1 MERNTAQ
8 DVKVGLFVF
17 VAMALIGVSV
27 WMLGEGGELL
37 EDRYVLNCAFDDVA
51 GLREGAVVRLA
62 GIDVGEVRNIRFSE
76 DLGVKKV
83 PVELSIKATYQDRI
97 RDDSIARIDTL
108 GLVGDKYVSISVGS
122 LDEEPLNDGN
132 QIDVAET
139 VPLVEYQ
146 KQATR
151 VAADL
156 EEILAK
162 VNNSLGDNS
171 EANEAS
177 VANVISSV
185 ESILKEAETGNGL
198 IHALVYDESLTR
210 KLDATVT
217 NLQASSA
224 DINDITNEV
233 QTGDG
238 FANEL
243 IYGDEGE
250 ELANQ
255 MGNLAEALE
264 TLVVDIENEDSLVH
278 ALIYDAERASMVEDL
293 HATATALRAISEG
306 IEQGDGTLGLLAQD
320 PALYEDLRA
329 LVNGAERNKLLRYY
343 VRKTV
348 EDGEAEQAPF
358 TP

>member
-1 MERNTAQ
+1 MERNTRQ
-8 DVKVGLFVF
+8 DIKVGLFVL
-17 VAMALIGVSV
+17 VAMALIGLATWV
-27 WMLGEGGELL
+27 LGEGGELL
-37 EDRYVLNCAFDDVA
+37 DDRYVLNCAFDDVA

-83 PVELSIKATYQDRI
+83 PVELSIKASYQDRI
-97 RDDSIARIDTL
+97 REDSIARIETL
-108 GLVGDKYVSISVGS
+108 GLVGDRYVAISVGS
-122 LDEEPLNDGN
+122 LDEPPLEDGA
-132 QIDVAET
+132 QIDVAES

-146 KQATR
+146 KQANR
-151 VAADL
+151 VLEDL
-156 EEILAK
+156 EQIASK
-162 VNNSLGDNS
+162 VNLALGDDD

-177 VANVISSV
+177 VANVIKSV
-185 ESILKEAETGNGL
+185 ESILKEAETGNGM
-198 IHALVYDESLTR
+198 IHALVYDDALTR
-210 KLDATVT
+210 KLTSTVS
-217 NLQASSA
+217 NLEASSA
-224 DINDITNEV
+224 DIHDITNEV
-233 QTGDG
+233 QNGDG

-250 ELANQ
+250 KLAAQ
-255 MGNLAEALE
+255 MGALAGALE
-264 TLVVDIENEDSLVH
+264 RLVVDIENEDSLVN
-278 ALIYDAERASMVEDL
+278 ALIYDSERAGMVEDL

-306 IEQGDGTLGLLAQD
+306 IEAGDGTLGLLAQD

-358 TP
+358 EP

>member
-1 MERNTAQ
+1 MERNTGQ
-8 DVKVGLFVF
+8 DIKVGLFVF
-17 VAMALIGVSV
+17 VAMALIGMSV
-27 WMLGEGGELL
+27 WMLGDGAELL

-62 GIDVGEVRNIRFSE
+62 GIDIGEVRNIRFSE

-83 PVELSIKATYQDRI
+83 PVELSIKDTYSDRI

-108 GLVGDKYVSISVGS
+108 GLVGDKYVAISVGS
-122 LDEEPLNDGN
+122 LDMDPLEDGD
-132 QIDVAET
+132 QIDVAES

-146 KQATR
+146 KQANR
-151 VAADL
+151 VLEDL
-156 EEILAK
+156 EGIAEK
-162 VNNSLGDNS
+162 VNLALGDNS

-177 VANVISSV
+177 VANVINSV

-198 IHALVYDESLTR
+198 IHALVYDEALTR
-210 KLDATVT
+210 KLTNTVA
-217 NLQASSA
+217 NLESSSA
-224 DINDITNEV
+224 DIYDITNEV

-250 ELANQ
+250 KLANQ
-255 MGNLAEALE
+255 MGNLATALE
-264 TLVVDIENEDSLVH
+264 TLVIDIENEDSLVH
-278 ALIYDAERASMVEDL
+278 ALIYDTERASMVEDL
-293 HATATALRAISEG
+293 HATATALRGVSEG
-306 IEQGDGTLGLLAQD
+306 IENGDGTLGLLAQD

-358 TP
+358 AP